1 MSDGDDKSKSRS
13 RSRSRSRGGG
23 GGNGRLT
30 KVIDIAKDDAAFVL
44 GRGGATKRK
53 IARVSGADIELDEH
67 ALTITLNGTEKQCN
81 HAIDYIDFIKQQRV
95 GPVTIDM
102 ERSRGD
108 FTGYTVPGDCIGF
121 VMGRNGQTL
130 RSMEE
135 EWGVLMFFAKT
146 EGSQRG
152 PRRSVERRFNLA
164 RTPSTRVV
172 SIF

>member
-1 MSDGDDKSKSRS
+1 MKGKGS
-13 RSRSRSRGGG
+13 
-23 GGNGRLT
+23 
-30 KVIDIAKDDAAFVL
+30 IA
-44 GRGGATKRK
+44 GAT
-53 IARVSGADIELDEH
+53 G
-67 ALTITLNGTEKQCN
+67 
-81 HAIDYIDFIKQQRV
+81 FFFFV

-152 PRRSVERRFNLA
+152 PRRGVERRFNRA
-164 RTPSTRVV
+164 RTPS
-172 SIF
+172 S

>member
-1 MSDGDDKSKSRS
+1 
-13 RSRSRSRGGG
+13 
-23 GGNGRLT
+23 
-30 KVIDIAKDDAAFVL
+30 
-44 GRGGATKRK
+44 
-53 IARVSGADIELDEH
+53 
-67 ALTITLNGTEKQCN
+67 
-81 HAIDYIDFIKQQRV
+81 
-95 GPVTIDM
+95 M

-152 PRRSVERRFNLA
+152 PRRSVERRFNRA
-164 RTPSTRVV
+164 RTPLTRLV
-172 SIF
+172 SIRRGRGWSLVQI